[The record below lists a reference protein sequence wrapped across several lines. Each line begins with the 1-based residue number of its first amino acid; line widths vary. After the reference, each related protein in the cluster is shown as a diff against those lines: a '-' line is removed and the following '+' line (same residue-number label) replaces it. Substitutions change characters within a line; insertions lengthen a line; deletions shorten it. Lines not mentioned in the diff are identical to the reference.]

1 MQGDASDD
9 VPGGAADDAG
19 KTGDAGIAGDTA
31 RMHALGRLMHGWEQW
46 REWVVSGRDRKT
58 ITDDTIIDVKAPQGD
73 ELQFGVD
80 AMYLLL
86 EFADDAH
93 AMHGGVAGLGGTGD
107 VVDDAGSAVGA
118 GTKGASGITADDV
131 LAAVQEVCGR
141 GDPHSRVFAHLWN
154 LVGTV
159 AQGLRQLPAKE
170 PQYALSVAWNA
181 CDVASRWQ
189 REALNNTDAG
199 RAANDRLDTAMRL
212 FDYAS
217 GSAASRDLPEFF
229 AQVRAMRIEAD
240 SLAKVAPID
249 DAVTLTTPAGSSGR
263 HWPLVWIPAIQQG
276 IWPNLAARTRCSVVR
291 IWLMS
296 CCMEGCPMIPES
308 MATTNWNPCCMRS
321 RKACWSR

>member
-1 MQGDASDD
+1 
-9 VPGGAADDAG
+9 
-19 KTGDAGIAGDTA
+19 
-31 RMHALGRLMHGWEQW
+31 
-46 REWVVSGRDRKT
+46 
-58 ITDDTIIDVKAPQGD
+58 
-73 ELQFGVD
+73 
-80 AMYLLL
+80 MYLLL

-93 AMHGGVAGLGGTGD
+93 AMRGGVAGLGGTGD

-217 GSAASRDLPEFF
+217 GSAASRICPN
-229 AQVRAMRIEAD
+229 
-240 SLAKVAPID
+240 
-249 DAVTLTTPAGSSGR
+249 SSR
-263 HWPLVWIPAIQQG
+263 
-276 IWPNLAARTRCSVVR
+276 R
-291 IWLMS
+291 
-296 CCMEGCPMIPES
+296 
-308 MATTNWNPCCMRS
+308 
-321 RKACWSR
+321 